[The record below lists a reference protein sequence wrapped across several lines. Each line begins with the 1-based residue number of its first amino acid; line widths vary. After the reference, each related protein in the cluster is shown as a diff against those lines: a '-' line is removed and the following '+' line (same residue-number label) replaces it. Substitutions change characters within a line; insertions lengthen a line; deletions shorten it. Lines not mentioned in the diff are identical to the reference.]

1 MKSNTKRGLEL
12 HELVQPDDALS
23 VVVGQSALPRSE
35 LIKRLW
41 DYIRKHGLQ
50 DPKRQMYIHAD
61 EKLKAL
67 FNGKALVSVVELLKL
82 TSAHLTPRTG

>member
-1 MKSNTKRGLEL
+1 MKLRAKRGLEL
-12 HELVQPDDALS
+12 HALVQPDDALS
-23 VVVGQSALPRSE
+23 VVVGHNALPRSE

-50 DPKRQMYIHAD
+50 DPQRQLYVHAD

-82 TSAHLTPRTG
+82 TSAHLRPQSG

>member
-1 MKSNTKRGLEL
+1 LEL

-23 VVVGQSALPRSE
+23 AVVGRNALPRSE
-35 LIKRLW
+35 MIRRLW
-41 DYIRKHGLQ
+41 DYIRRHDLQ
-50 DPKRQMYIHAD
+50 DRERKMYVHAD

-82 TSAHLTPRTG
+82 TSAHLSQRVG